1 MVLTHQEVSGQNMKE
16 YLNLRLSL
24 QAFRYTAIIKTA
36 KDHKIAKETLLWCFK
51 TTSYISAAHIP
62 GKHNIETDQFS
73 RKCDNKTEWKLNLDM
88 FIELLIS
95 VAAKK

>member
-1 MVLTHQEVSGQNMKE
+1 M
-16 YLNLRLSL
+16 
-24 QAFRYTAIIKTA
+24 
-36 KDHKIAKETLLWCFK
+36 LWCFK

-62 GKHNIETDQFS
+62 GKHNIEADQFS

-95 VAAKK
+95 VAAKKWCFYNNKYTIIKRITTRINIQLQNYVSWSCKPDAKSVDAF